1 MEGDECI
8 DVFSN
13 YNKLPGTFQIPQGY
27 AVCSSQKG
35 SIEIFEDSQS
45 FFKSYA
51 TDWSKLLPY
60 EHSKPGSKMSEFI
73 NSIVGKGISE
83 SSILSRCINVIIRD
97 IYYFGILNSLNSPF
111 GAEVVMPVSMNSK
124 ISFVHLLN
132 HGHIQRN
139 YDEKV
144 NLFVRILQEKV
155 IM

>member
-13 YNKLPGTFQIPQGY
+13 YNKLPGTFQIPHGY

-35 SIEIFEDSQS
+35 SIEIFEDSES
-45 FFKSYA
+45 FFKTYA
-51 TDWSKLLPY
+51 NDWSKLLPY
-60 EHSKPGSKMSEFI
+60 EHSKPGSKLSEFI
-73 NSIVGKGISE
+73 NAIVGKGILE
-83 SSILSRCINVIIRD
+83 SSILSRCINLRIRD
-97 IYYFGILNSLNSPF
+97 TYYFGILNSLNSPF
-111 GAEVVMPVSMNSK
+111 GAEVVMPVSMNSQ

-139 YDEKV
+139 FDAKV
-144 NLFVRILQEKV
+144 NLFVRLLQEKV